1 MNCILSS
8 VAGLGLLGGSIST
21 MLVSE
26 TELDKISGSFSPD
39 VAEAYRSIVKE
50 RTLHYIQGILLGL
63 VVSFFVVYSMK
74 IAKRFHRIMLFFGVT
89 LFTGLTYYT
98 VMPKSD
104 YRLNHLEKPED
115 IQAWLETYKTMKWR
129 YIVGIVLGALAAIP
143 IGNAYC

>member
-104 YRLNHLEKPED
+104 YMLNHLEKPED

>member
-39 VAEAYRSIVKE
+39 VAEAYHSIVKE
-50 RTLHYIQGILLGL
+50 RTMHYIQGILLGL
-63 VVSFFVVYSMK
+63 VVSFFIVYSMK

-104 YRLNHLEKPED
+104 YMLNHLEKPED

-143 IGNAYC
+143 IGNAFC